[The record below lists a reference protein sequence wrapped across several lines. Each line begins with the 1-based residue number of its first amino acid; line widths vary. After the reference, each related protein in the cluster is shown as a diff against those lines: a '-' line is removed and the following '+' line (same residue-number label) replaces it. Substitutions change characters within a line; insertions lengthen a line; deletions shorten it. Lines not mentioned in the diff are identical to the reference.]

1 MSVTNRM
8 LNRFADED
16 FVDHNLNKII
26 NYRDM
31 DKAHWAY
38 YPVAE
43 ATNGHTYERKENER
57 DETWFEVNETSFVY
71 DK

>member
-38 YPVAE
+38 YPVVE

>member
-1 MSVTNRM
+1 
-8 LNRFADED
+8 
-16 FVDHNLNKII
+16 
-26 NYRDM
+26 M